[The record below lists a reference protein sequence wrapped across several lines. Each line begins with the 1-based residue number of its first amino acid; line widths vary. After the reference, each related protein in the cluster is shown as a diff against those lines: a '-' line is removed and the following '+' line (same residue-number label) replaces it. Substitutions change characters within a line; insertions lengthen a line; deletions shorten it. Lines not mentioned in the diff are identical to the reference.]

1 MKKIKS
7 IVVSLLILTIVFA
20 ASDSH
25 AQQFQKG
32 KMKQEMK
39 GKRSQGMRG
48 KMAKHR
54 SERGDRNSN
63 FLDLTDEQKETMS
76 GLKTEHMKQMQAV
89 KNEMAEKKA
98 RLRTLSTTEEYNQKA
113 IDKVV
118 DDISKLM
125 ATQMK
130 AGIEHRQEVKTI
142 LTEEQLVKFN
152 SKRNAGK
159 RSFHGRKGNRVGRI

>member
-7 IVVSLLILTIVFA
+7 IIVSFLILTIIFA
-20 ASDSH
+20 TSDSY

-48 KMAKHR
+48 KIANHR
-54 SERGDRNSN
+54 SERGGGNIN
-63 FLDLTDEQKETMS
+63 FLDLTDEQKEAMS
-76 GLKTEHMKQMQAV
+76 GLRVEYMKQMQAA

-98 RLRTLSTTEEYNQKA
+98 RLRTLTTTEAYNQNA

-130 AGIEHRQEVKTI
+130 AGIEYRQEVKTI

-152 SKRNAGK
+152 RKGNFGK
-159 RSFHGRKGNRVGRI
+159 RSSQGRKGNRMGRM